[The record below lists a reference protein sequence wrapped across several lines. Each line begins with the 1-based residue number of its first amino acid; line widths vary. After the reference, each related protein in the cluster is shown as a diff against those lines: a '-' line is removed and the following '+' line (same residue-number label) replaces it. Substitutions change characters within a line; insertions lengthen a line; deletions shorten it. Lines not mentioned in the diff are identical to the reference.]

1 MGANDDAR
9 TEEVLLFLNLN
20 SLTTSTSTHCT
31 VHATFTTLTLSV
43 TINLSTHFT
52 ILFDPFLSLPSRFHF
67 HHLHFGRARGVC
79 VTVMYCGEEEKQW
92 TCGKAGAANLRK
104 VSSIVRDI
112 GDPCLSQSPVKVVVT
127 VNRMLKSDKWQ
138 TMSDSEGKVFGF
150 RKALKLIVLG
160 GVDPSIRPEVWE
172 FLLGCYS
179 LSSTAE
185 YRRRLRAARREHYS
199 DLIKQ
204 CQTMHSSVGTGSL
217 AYVVGSKVMDM
228 RTSSKDGR
236 KSQAKIEGST
246 YDNNVEV
253 GKCYDRS
260 IICTEVE
267 NSSHWESSNNGVD
280 LVSLRVSADNAA
292 CDSSGKKNSSSPKS
306 GGEEEES
313 DRVTE
318 CSFDFPPLSVTN
330 LFEKSGK
337 DKNSGTEHGDKLPAP
352 EQSRFEVDSMHS
364 FQINNNVELVIES
377 NCQQPLATLNPMDS
391 EIGIASPDEEEP
403 ELLSENQVYEA
414 QMVNQLKISDVPQ
427 PAMIRSPI
435 SQGWPVNEERVSEWL
450 WTLHRIVVDVV
461 RTDSHLEFYED
472 KRNLARMS
480 DILAVYAWRENFQ
493 MEGPTR
499 VMNQLRALW
508 HILELLDKE
517 MFAHLSKIGAESLH
531 FAFRMLLVLFRR
543 ELSFN
548 EALSMWEM
556 MWAADFDES
565 MAYDLE
571 ENCLEALELQ
581 LPRDSSNDMREEIA
595 DSDGGSV
602 KSGSRS
608 NHNEN
613 DNTKASPQSNH
624 ERADHSVY
632 DSKLK
637 SLSSH
642 TFCGLARNIWPRN
655 HQVQMSS
662 ISLTRKGNNELAIF
676 CVAAILMFNDKVLKI
691 NVKSC
696 ITKAIKLRKKY
707 FNKLKVVLLSE
718 VHPAAVCPLS
728 SLLFFTSEKIDKGI
742 FHHSGCSQS
751 WIPGTGYA
759 NNSLSLNFWFSSF
772 LEKVVQN
779 LFLPRGFGVRK
790 KHTHTRKKG
799 FIVSSWMANPSGNH
813 QEHTH
818 VVSSSA
824 PETSGAALAMK
835 HNPGI
840 SLDWT
845 AEEQAILEDGLS
857 KYASE
862 SNIVRYAKI
871 ALQLQHKTVRDVALR
886 VRWMNKK
893 ENSKR
898 RKDDH
903 NLTRKSKDKKERVS
917 DPAVKSSNFT
927 ARSNVSPYAPPMIT
941 MDNDDGI
948 SYTAIGGPTGDL
960 LEQNAQALNQIST
973 NLSAFQVQENINLFC
988 QTRDNILKIMNELN
1002 DSPEVMKQ
1010 MPPLPVKVN
1019 EELASSILPRTNLPP
1034 QS

>member
-1 MGANDDAR
+1 
-9 TEEVLLFLNLN
+9 
-20 SLTTSTSTHCT
+20 
-31 VHATFTTLTLSV
+31 
-43 TINLSTHFT
+43 
-52 ILFDPFLSLPSRFHF
+52 
-67 HHLHFGRARGVC
+67 
-79 VTVMYCGEEEKQW
+79 MYCGEEEKQW

-480 DILAVYAWRENFQ
+480 DILAVYAWVDPSTGYCQGMSDLLSPFVVIFEDNADAFWCFEMLLRRMRENFQ

-676 CVAAILMFNDKVLKI
+676 CVAAILVLNRQKIIRETHSFDDMIKMFNDKVLKI

-707 FNKLKVVLLSE
+707 FNKVNPKLVIFLCVLLIKE
-718 VHPAAVCPLS
+718 VINCFCKFYA
-728 SLLFFTSEKIDKGI
+728 I
-742 FHHSGCSQS
+742 F
-751 WIPGTGYA
+751 Y
-759 NNSLSLNFWFSSF
+759 
-772 LEKVVQN
+772 
-779 LFLPRGFGVRK
+779 FG
-790 KHTHTRKKG
+790 
-799 FIVSSWMANPSGNH
+799 
-813 QEHTH
+813 EC
-818 VVSSSA
+818 
-824 PETSGAALAMK
+824 L
-835 HNPGI
+835 
-840 SLDWT
+840 
-845 AEEQAILEDGLS
+845 ILVL
-857 KYASE
+857 
-862 SNIVRYAKI
+862 IC
-871 ALQLQHKTVRDVALR
+871 
-886 VRWMNKK
+886 W
-893 ENSKR
+893 
-898 RKDDH
+898 
-903 NLTRKSKDKKERVS
+903 
-917 DPAVKSSNFT
+917 
-927 ARSNVSPYAPPMIT
+927 
-941 MDNDDGI
+941 
-948 SYTAIGGPTGDL
+948 SY
-960 LEQNAQALNQIST
+960 
-973 NLSAFQVQENINLFC
+973 
-988 QTRDNILKIMNELN
+988 
-1002 DSPEVMKQ
+1002 
-1010 MPPLPVKVN
+1010 
-1019 EELASSILPRTNLPP
+1019 
-1034 QS
+1034 